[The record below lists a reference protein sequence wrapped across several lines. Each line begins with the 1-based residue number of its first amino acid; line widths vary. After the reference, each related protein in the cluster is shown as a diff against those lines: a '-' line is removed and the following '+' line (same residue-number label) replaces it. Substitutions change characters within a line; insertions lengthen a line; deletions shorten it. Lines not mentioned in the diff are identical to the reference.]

1 MTTQRNPAHTGEEP
15 DAPEGAGQREEA
27 PRAASDGWSGY
38 IVPTGGADAGWLPR
52 EGDGPF
58 PSARRGPDRSYPELR
73 RAVDERT
80 DDREEDAEDAAE
92 EPRAAAEDGSEP

>member
-80 DDREEDAEDAAE
+80 DDREE
-92 EPRAAAEDGSEP
+92 